1 MDKVFDQ
8 HLKNLIFYGLEYIHL
23 TINEWLILIQNVV
36 NCNGMR
42 ILKPL
47 SSCSFG
53 EDVKYQVPE
62 FLKSFITDQA
72 TRTDTTEDVEKVVP
86 PSKTNIDG
94 AGSLQIA
101 TLKLVPV
108 HGWPPSLLGFTPSA
122 LKDAEPLVPV

>member
-1 MDKVFDQ
+1 MTRLMDKVFDQ

-53 EDVKYQVPE
+53 EDVKYP
-62 FLKSFITDQA
+62 
-72 TRTDTTEDVEKVVP
+72 VP
-86 PSKTNIDG
+86 PSKANIDD

-108 HGWPPSLLGFTPSA
+108 HGRLPSLLGFTPSSLYI
-122 LKDAEPLVPV
+122 LK